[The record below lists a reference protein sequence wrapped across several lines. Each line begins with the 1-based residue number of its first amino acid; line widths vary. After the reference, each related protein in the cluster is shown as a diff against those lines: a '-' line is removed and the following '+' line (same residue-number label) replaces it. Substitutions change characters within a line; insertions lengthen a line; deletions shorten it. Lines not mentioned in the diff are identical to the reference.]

1 MLDDAKIQHHA
12 TVVAWAGSGVMIIG
26 KPGSGKTSLALHLM
40 ALGCDLV
47 ADDRTELYKQGDQ
60 LVARCPLAIQGQIEA
75 RGFGILQTPFIVNA
89 VIVCVVDLDQTEQKR
104 LPEHKTTTLCGVTLP
119 FFHKADIGVLP
130 FALLQYLKG
139 SKLLRV

>member
-1 MLDDAKIQHHA
+1 MLDDAQIQHHA

-75 RGFGILQTPFIVNA
+75 RGFGILQTPFYR
-89 VIVCVVDLDQTEQKR
+89 KR
-104 LPEHKTTTLCGVTLP
+104 CDCLCRGLRSDRTKAPAGTQNNYALRCHAP
-119 FFHKADIGVLP
+119 FFSQSRHWCFAFRP
-130 FALLQYLKG
+130 FAIP
-139 SKLLRV
+139 